1 MAKPGSWPLINATEF
16 FRTLAVGPCGVTEP
30 ALPFAACRLCV
41 ISVNTRS
48 TPKHTGNASRS
59 FHVPILDSPS
69 LLWIN
74 CFRCFREVKRVN
86 PCCRPP
92 LRLHRASLGP
102 IGPPA
107 KPMQSRK
114 LQRGTARSRKFP
126 KRRESKGS
134 GFLPKISSRNPSR
147 SGCAAFFEDS
157 QVGFGSEVPRF
168 YNL

>member
-1 MAKPGSWPLINATEF
+1 MATDTNERGF
-16 FRTLAVGPCGVTEP
+16 FRTIAVGPCGVTKP
-30 ALPFAACRLCV
+30 ALPSAACRLCV

-48 TPKHTGNASRS
+48 TPKHTANASRS
-59 FHVPILDSPS
+59 FHVPILDYPF

-74 CFRCFREVKRVN
+74 CFREVKRVN
-86 PCCRPP
+86 PCCRPT

-107 KPMQSRK
+107 KADAVPEIAKGNSKIAQVSK
-114 LQRGTARSRKFP
+114 E
-126 KRRESKGS
+126 KRIKGS

-147 SGCAAFFEDS
+147 PGCAAFFEDS